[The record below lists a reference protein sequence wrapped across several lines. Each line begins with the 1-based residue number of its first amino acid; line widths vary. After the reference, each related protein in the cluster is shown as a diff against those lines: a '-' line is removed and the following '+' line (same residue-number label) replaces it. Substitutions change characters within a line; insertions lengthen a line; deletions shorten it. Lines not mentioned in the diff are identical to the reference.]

1 LIDKHNSIA
10 TTESAHDTVDRIFDL
25 FRKRGDAAYIG
36 EPVSQTEHALQAAA
50 AAERAGASSAM
61 ITAALLH
68 DFGHLLHDLPED
80 CADDDIDDRHEE
92 LGARWLV
99 QYFGP
104 DVTEPM
110 RLHVAAKRFLCATS
124 PSYHARLSPAS
135 IKSLELQG
143 GAFSPAETQTFRQNR
158 YALAAVA
165 LRGWDEEAKVKGMET
180 PGLEHFRPHL
190 EATIRTTGS

>member
-1 LIDKHNSIA
+1 VTSA
-10 TTESAHDTVDRIFDL
+10 TANDIVDRIFDL

-50 AAERAGASSAM
+50 AAERADASSAM

-68 DFGHLLHDLPED
+68 DIGHLLHDLPED

-92 LGARWLV
+92 LGARWLM
-99 QYFGP
+99 QYFSP
-104 DVTEPM
+104 DVTEPL

-143 GAFSPAETQTFRQNR
+143 GPFSPAETQSFRENR

-180 PGLEHFRPHL
+180 PGLEHFRSHL
-190 EATIRTTGS
+190 EATAQTSGLM